1 MRSFGVVLVGL
12 LRLLASTIL
21 HPNSAWSAT
30 IRDDQPDSNY
40 LDLAGSLDYAPV
52 GKFVNSWGYTG
63 SATLIAPD
71 WVLTAAH
78 SLIAASAA
86 TFTINGNSYASTELF
101 LNPGWQNGHPLCG
114 YDFGL
119 VHLSTP
125 VAGIA
130 PATLYNGSSEFGQTA
145 TFVGFGFTGTGLTG
159 YRTLDQRK
167 RAFQNIIDGD
177 FGNPSVLL
185 GSDFDNPHSTADN
198 AFGDAMPLRLEGSVA
213 PGDSGGGVFLTIDSQ
228 TYLAGVI
235 SFVAAT
241 DGSGNSDY
249 GDVNGF
255 GRVSAFTPWI
265 ISTIP
270 EPSVSSLLAGSGL
283 GLLCWGLFRKAVR
296 PLRRHC
302 CGTPPFPEGQA
313 A

>member
-1 MRSFGVVLVGL
+1 VLAGLFGI
-12 LRLLASTIL
+12 LASTTF
-21 HPNSAWSAT
+21 HPTPSWAAT
-30 IRDDQPDSNY
+30 IRDDQPDGDY
-40 LDLAGSLDYAPV
+40 IDLGGRPEYAPV

-71 WVLTAAH
+71 WLLTGAH
-78 SLIAASAA
+78 NLVAASSG
-86 TFTINGNSYASTELF
+86 TFTINGSSYTSSGLF
-101 LNPGWQNGHPLCG
+101 LNPSWQSSNPMGG

-119 VHLSTP
+119 VHLSTA
-125 VAGIA
+125 VAGIT
-130 PATLYNGSSEFGQTA
+130 PATLYTGSSEFGQTA
-145 TFVGFGFTGTGLTG
+145 AFVGFGLTGTGLTG
-159 YRTLDQRK
+159 YRTLDNQK

-177 FGNPSVLL
+177 FGNPAVLL
-185 GSDFDNPHSTADN
+185 GCDFDNPHSAADN
-198 AFGDAMPLRLEGSVA
+198 AFGDPNPLRLEGSVA

-265 ISTIP
+265 FSTIP
-270 EPSVSSLLAGSGL
+270 EPSVSTLLAGAGL
-283 GLLCWGLFRKAVR
+283 GMFFWRRFRKR
-296 PLRRHC
+296 GCP
-302 CGTPPFPEGQA
+302 QD
-313 A
+313 